1 MNSTRLLRLQ
11 IVTGTATALVALGAH
26 SQGTWRL
33 DTRGAT
39 GPIAQV
45 ALTDSG
51 AKRRSSF
58 IAFEYARRC
67 DPIFLFAEITGSR
80 LGKPVGQSVIS
91 GTKIG
96 VIVNGRFHTW
106 HAAMTKYDNGYEVG
120 FGITNNLFE
129 LLTGRVDSLIYVTP
143 GGEQVLMPTT
153 GFRQAVQ
160 SAFDTCVKRF
170 R

>member
-1 MNSTRLLRLQ
+1 MRTKQRLRQQLF
-11 IVTGTATALVALGAH
+11 TGFAVALIAFDAH
-26 SQGTWRL
+26 SQGAWRL

-45 ALTDSG
+45 ALADSG

-67 DPIFLFAEITGSR
+67 DPIFSFAEITGSR
-80 LGKPVGQSVIS
+80 LGKPLGQSVIS

-106 HAAMTKYDNGYEVG
+106 HAAMTRYDNGYEVG
-120 FGITNNLFE
+120 FGITNDLFE
-129 LLTGRVDSLIYVTP
+129 LLTGRVDSLVYVTP
-143 GGEQVLMPTT
+143 AGEQVTMPTS
-153 GFRQAVQ
+153 GFPKAVQ
-160 SAFDTCVKRF
+160 SAFDACAKRF